1 MQARMAAR
9 MIRRDFLKRA
19 ALAPAAVLGARLSFA
34 ADALGRRPARV
45 GAVVFDERYSDCR
58 IFADALAREG
68 AVAFATGGNS
78 ANVWYGPLRAHLAR
92 YGGAVAG
99 LTTDSDFVVS
109 RGCGRELGLEMIFE
123 GAHDCRESTRAVH
136 RLASRAGDARE
147 IAATLGVPSLYWAES
162 LAVALQGISRRNTV
176 RGLTTAELTTLRS
189 GDHPGYLASWLL
201 DSV

>member
-1 MQARMAAR
+1 

-19 ALAPAAVLGARLSFA
+19 ALAPAAVLGARLSFV
-34 ADALGRRPARV
+34 ADAFGRRPARV

-78 ANVWYGPLRAHLAR
+78 AKVWYGPLRAHLAR

-109 RGCGRELGLEMIFE
+109 RGCGRELGLELMYE
-123 GAHDCRESTRAVH
+123 GRHDARESTRVVH
-136 RLASRAGDARE
+136 RLTSGEGDARN
-147 IAATLGVPSLYWAES
+147 IAAALSGSHAYWAES
-162 LAVALQGISRRNTV
+162 LASAVGRIVCRKAVGDRTIAAVTKPCSD
-176 RGLTTAELTTLRS
+176 
-189 GDHPGYLASWLL
+189 DHPGYLASWLL
-201 DSV
+201 DFVPKPA